1 MRNQLI
7 LAAAAVPSLRVAD
20 VEYNTEQIIRLI
32 AENSRCGL
40 IVFPELSV
48 TGYTCADLFGS
59 ELILEK
65 AQEAM
70 FIIAKATE
78 EYRELT
84 EIIGVPIL
92 FENNL
97 YNCAAVISAG
107 KVCALIPN
115 WNVGCELSRLSDRDW
130 NMSSL
135 LRTECLDYE
144 ETTAIM

>member
-40 IVFPELSV
+40 IVFPKLSV

-70 FIIAKATE
+70 FIMKSMKFLSAKA
-78 EYRELT
+78 
-84 EIIGVPIL
+84 
-92 FENNL
+92 FE
-97 YNCAAVISAG
+97 CI
-107 KVCALIPN
+107 
-115 WNVGCELSRLSDRDW
+115 
-130 NMSSL
+130 
-135 LRTECLDYE
+135 
-144 ETTAIM
+144 

>member
-59 ELILEK
+59 ELRKHRKPCLSS
-65 AQEAM
+65 Q
-70 FIIAKATE
+70 
-78 EYRELT
+78 RQRWN
-84 EIIGVPIL
+84 IG
-92 FENNL
+92 NL
-97 YNCAAVISAG
+97 
-107 KVCALIPN
+107 P
-115 WNVGCELSRLSDRDW
+115 
-130 NMSSL
+130 
-135 LRTECLDYE
+135 
-144 ETTAIM
+144 

>member
-59 ELILEK
+59 ELLLKK

-70 FIIAKATE
+70 FIIAKTTE

-84 EIIGVPIL
+84 VIIGVPIR

-107 KVCALIPN
+107 KVCALIPKQYIPN
-115 WNVGCELSRLSDRDW
+115 YSEFYEASCIIQ
-130 NMSSL
+130 
-135 LRTECLDYE
+135 TEPGRRRVE
-144 ETTAIM
+144 KEAPHQ